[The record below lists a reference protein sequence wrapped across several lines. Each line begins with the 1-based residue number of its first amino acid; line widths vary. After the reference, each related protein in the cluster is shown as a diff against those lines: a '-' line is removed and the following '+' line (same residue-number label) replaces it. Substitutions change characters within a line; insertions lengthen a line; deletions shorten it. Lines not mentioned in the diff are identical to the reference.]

1 MNQNPMTLDREAEE
15 QILARLDSSPTLLD
29 VRGLSVDY
37 VTEAGNIRACESVD
51 ITLKR
56 GEILGIAGESASG
69 KSTLLN
75 ALGRLQRMPAAT
87 ADGEIWFHPTDG
99 SAPVDLAQLD
109 EEELAPYRW
118 RSISIVMQ
126 SAMASL
132 NPVVRLGEQFVDVI
146 QTHDPKID
154 KAAATQQAADLLE
167 MVGITADRLTAYPF
181 QLSGGMQQRA
191 LIALALAC
199 DPDLVL
205 MDEPTT
211 AVDVVMQRQILD
223 QLLAAQRRLGF
234 AVVFVTHDLSLL
246 LEISDRIGI
255 MYGGRLVEV
264 GTAKRLHG
272 DAKHPYTRALRRA
285 FPPLSEPVREL
296 HGIPGSPPDLL
307 DLPRGCA
314 FAPRCE
320 LAMPICHERRPELR
334 TIPGGRSACFLT
346 NGELTE
352 EELGEGAQ
360 RLDRI
365 DTGVGS
371 RPDDEI
377 ANSTTSQTSPDT
389 VRSDDGTRHQPRHDG
404 LRPVTPFSST
414 VPAPVSATDPNAIG
428 AAADAATTVPSGAD
442 RETEEALQ
450 GAADA
455 DPIVIPEPADSVESP
470 AQGPG
475 RDRVPVLEARDV
487 ELYFDGT
494 DARGRKVTIRAVDG
508 VSLKLYPGQ
517 ISALVGESGS
527 GKTTIARLFSLIYK
541 PTGGQLLHNGQEIH
555 VRGRRQLRAYYRSIQ
570 LIYQDPFASL
580 NGLKK
585 IRSIISRVVKI
596 HFPKLGRRKV
606 QQRTVDLLSKVN
618 MTPASRYLD
627 RYPTDMSGG
636 QRQRIAIARGLAVDP
651 SVLLADEPTSMLDAS
666 IRLDVLNLL
675 KRLRRTENVAV
686 LYITHDIAS
695 ARYLSDRITVMYGG
709 KIVEAGPTEQII
721 QHAVHPY
728 TQLLLA
734 AAPDPARY
742 KGSDAPVRDA
752 VAEARPVDNST
763 EVLGC
768 RFADRCPM
776 AMARCTQERL
786 PTFSDES
793 ADRTVQCWLAED
805 DPDFV
810 RTS

>member
-1 MNQNPMTLDREAEE
+1 MTQHHTVADRETEA
-15 QILARLDSSPTLLD
+15 QILARLEASPTLLD

-37 VTEAGNIRACESVD
+37 VTEAGNIRACEAVD
-51 ITLKR
+51 IVLKR

-99 SAPVDLAQLD
+99 SDPVDLAQLD

-132 NPVVRLGEQFVDVI
+132 NPVVRLGEQFTDVI
-146 QTHDPKID
+146 QTHDQSID
-154 KAAATQQAADLLE
+154 KQAATRQAAELLE
-167 MVGITADRLTAYPF
+167 MVGISADRLTAFPF

-223 QLLAAQRRLGF
+223 QLLAAQKRLGF
-234 AVVFVTHDLSLL
+234 AIVFVTHDLSLL

-255 MYGGRLVEV
+255 MYGGRLVEL

-334 TIPGGRSACFLT
+334 TISGGRSACFLT
-346 NGELTE
+346 NGELSE
-352 EELGEGAQ
+352 AELGEHAGS
-360 RLDRI
+360 LDRV
-365 DTGVGS
+365 DTGVGD
-371 RPDDEI
+371 RPEVPASALETDPAATVEDRDET
-377 ANSTTSQTSPDT
+377 ADGPALPLSAVGPLSGTVPPSMSMSNPNAVGALAESTTVVPDGAPT
-389 VRSDDGTRHQPRHDG
+389 ETGTDLAPQGPSDA
-404 LRPVTPFSST
+404 
-414 VPAPVSATDPNAIG
+414 PAVA
-428 AAADAATTVPSGAD
+428 
-442 RETEEALQ
+442 
-450 GAADA
+450 
-455 DPIVIPEPADSVESP
+455 PEPLDSVER
-470 AQGPG
+470 AGG
-475 RDRVPVLEARDV
+475 ATGGDRVPVLEARDV
-487 ELYFDGT
+487 ELHFEGT
-494 DARGRKVTIRAVDG
+494 DVKGRKVTIRAVDG
-508 VSLKLYPGQ
+508 VSLKLYAGQ

-541 PTGGQLLHNGQEIH
+541 PTGGQLLHNGKPIS
-555 VRGRRQLRAYYRSIQ
+555 VRGRKQRRAYYRSVQ

-596 HFPKLGRRKV
+596 HFPTLGRRAL
-606 QQRTVDLLSKVN
+606 QERTADLLAKVN
-618 MTPASRYLD
+618 MTPATRYLD

-675 KRLRRTENVAV
+675 KRLRRTEDVAV

-709 KIVEAGPTEQII
+709 KIVETGPTEQII

-728 TQLLLA
+728 TQLLLS

-742 KGSDAPVRDA
+742 KGSDAPARESIAD
-752 VAEARPVDNST
+752 ARPVDNSR

-768 RFADRCPM
+768 RFADRCPL

-786 PTFSDES
+786 PTFSDERT
-793 ADRTVQCWLAED
+793 DRTVQCWLAED